1 MSDCELMLLA
11 VFVVISLLIWVYL
24 WCGRDAFWSADISL
38 PAAADLPE
46 GSATWPAV
54 HVVVPARNEASM
66 LPATLP
72 TLLGQRYP
80 GEFHI
85 FLVDDQSRDG
95 TADVARR
102 IASRTGS
109 TAKLTVLQTAV
120 GLPDGWSGKLWALEQ
135 GLRAGAGREAPFL
148 LFTDA
153 DIAHPEDSLKKLVT
167 AALGHDLDLVSL
179 MATLKT
185 DTFWA
190 RLLLPAFVYFFAML
204 YPFARVN
211 RPSARTAAA
220 AGGCVLLRREAF
232 ERAGGL
238 SPIAGALIDDCAL
251 GRLVKEKGRA
261 QGGRIWLGLGRN
273 LLSLRNSESL
283 ADVWHMVRRTAFVQL
298 RYSNLLLA
306 GTLAGMT
313 IIFLLPAAAL
323 PASALLL
330 ANGGGAVTSMGVLAT
345 GLAAWSLMY
354 RTYLP
359 MNKWY
364 GQPRRFALALPLSAL
379 LYTLMTFD
387 SAWCFWRKRGGS
399 WKGRTYR
406 IQ

>member
-1 MSDCELMLLA
+1 MMVLEVCL
-11 VFVVISLLIWVYL
+11 VISLLTWVYL
-24 WCGRDAFWSADISL
+24 WCGRDAFWSTAISL
-38 PAAADLPE
+38 PAAADLPS
-46 GSATWPAV
+46 GSESWPAI

-95 TADVARR
+95 TADAARR
-102 IASRTGS
+102 IASKPGFS
-109 TAKLTVLQTAV
+109 GKMTVLETAADP
-120 GLPDGWSGKLWALEQ
+120 PDGWSGKLWALEQ
-135 GLRAGAGREAPFL
+135 GLRAMAGQGAPFL

-153 DIAHPEDSLKKLVT
+153 DIAHPEDSLQKLVT
-167 AALGHDLDLVSL
+167 AASGNDLDLVSL
-179 MATLKT
+179 MATLKA

-211 RPSARTAAA
+211 QPSLRTAAA

-232 ERAGGL
+232 KRAGGL
-238 SPIAGALIDDCAL
+238 APIAGALIDDCSL
-251 GRLVKEKGRA
+251 GRLIKEKGRA
-261 QGGRIWLGLGRN
+261 GGGRIWLGLGKD

-298 RYSNLLLA
+298 RYSSLLLA

-323 PASALLL
+323 PASVLFL
-330 ANGGGAVTSMGVLAT
+330 ANGAGALTSMAVLAT
-345 GLAAWSLMY
+345 GLAAWGLMY

-364 GQPRRFALALPLSAL
+364 GQPRRLALALPLSAL
-379 LYTLMTFD
+379 LYTLMTLD
-387 SAWCFWRKRGGS
+387 SAWCFWKKRGGS

-406 IQ
+406 CR

>member
-1 MSDCELMLLA
+1 MMLLEVCLA
-11 VFVVISLLIWVYL
+11 ICLLTWIYL
-24 WCGRDAFWSADISL
+24 WCGRDAFWSTAISL
-38 PAAADLPE
+38 PAAADLPS
-46 GSATWPAV
+46 GSEPWPAV

-102 IASRTGS
+102 IACQAGISAKMTVVA
-109 TAKLTVLQTAV
+109 TAA
-120 GLPDGWSGKLWALEQ
+120 GPPEGWSGKLWALEQ
-135 GLRAGAGREAPFL
+135 GLRARAGQEAPFL

-153 DIAHPEDSLKKLVT
+153 DIAHPEDSLEKLVT
-167 AALGHDLDLVSL
+167 AALGHDMDLVSL

-211 RPSARTAAA
+211 RPFVRTAAA

-238 SPIAGALIDDCAL
+238 SPIAGALIDDCSL
-251 GRLVKEKGRA
+251 GRLIKEKGRA
-261 QGGRIWLGLGRN
+261 GGGRIWLGLGRN

-283 ADVWHMVRRTAFVQL
+283 ADVWRMVRRTAFVQL

-306 GTLAGMT
+306 GTLAGMAV
-313 IIFLLPAAAL
+313 IFMLPAAAL
-323 PASALLL
+323 PASAFLL

-345 GLAAWSLMY
+345 GLAAWGLMY

-359 MNKWY
+359 MNRWY

-379 LYTLMTFD
+379 LYTLMTLD

-406 IQ
+406 SQ

>member
-1 MSDCELMLLA
+1 MLLLEICLA
-11 VFVVISLLIWVYL
+11 ISLLTWIYL
-24 WCGRDAFWSADISL
+24 WCGRDTFWSTAISL
-38 PAAADLPE
+38 PAATDLPPDSE
-46 GSATWPAV
+46 AWPAV
-54 HVVVPARNEASM
+54 QVVVPARDEASM

-72 TLLGQRYP
+72 TLLEQRYP

-102 IASRTGS
+102 IASRS
-109 TAKLTVLQTAV
+109 DSSARMTVVENAA
-120 GLPDGWSGKLWALEQ
+120 GPPEGWSGKLWALEQ
-135 GLRAGAGREAPFL
+135 GLRAGSAQGAPFL
-148 LFTDA
+148 LFADA
-153 DIAHPEDSLKKLVT
+153 DIAHPEDSLKNLVT

-179 MATLKT
+179 MASLKA

-238 SPIAGALIDDCAL
+238 PPIAGALIDDCSL
-251 GRLVKEKGRA
+251 GRLIKEKGREG
-261 QGGRIWLGLGRN
+261 GGRIWLGLGRD

-283 ADVWHMVRRTAFVQL
+283 ADVWRMVRRTAFVQL

-330 ANGGGAVTSMGVLAT
+330 AYCSGAAASMGVLAT
-345 GLAAWSLMY
+345 GLAAWGLMY

-359 MNKWY
+359 MSKWY
-364 GQPRRFALALPLSAL
+364 GQPQRFALALPLSAL
-379 LYTLMTFD
+379 LFTLMTLD

-406 IQ
+406 SQ

>member
-1 MSDCELMLLA
+1 MMFLEICL
-11 VFVVISLLIWVYL
+11 VISLLTWVYL
-24 WCGRDAFWSADISL
+24 WCGRDAFWSTAISL
-38 PAAADLPE
+38 PSVADLPSGPE
-46 GSATWPAV
+46 IWPTV

-72 TLLGQRYP
+72 VLLKQRYP
-80 GEFHI
+80 GEFQI

-102 IASRTGS
+102 IASGQGS
-109 TAKLTVLQTAV
+109 SAKVTVVETAA
-120 GLPDGWSGKLWALEQ
+120 GPPDGWSGKLWALEQ

-153 DIAHPEDSLKKLVT
+153 DIAHPEDSLQKLVT

-211 RPSARTAAA
+211 RPSDRTAAA
-220 AGGCVLLRREAF
+220 AGGCVLLRRAAF

-238 SPIAGALIDDCAL
+238 LPIAGALIDDCSL
-251 GRLVKEKGRA
+251 GRLIKEKGRVG
-261 QGGRIWLGLGRN
+261 GGRIWLGLGRE

-283 ADVWHMVRRTAFVQL
+283 ADIWHMVRRTAFVQL

-313 IIFLLPAAAL
+313 AIFLLPAAAL
-323 PASALLL
+323 PVSALLL
-330 ANGGGAVTSMGVLAT
+330 ANGGGAVPWMGVLGT
-345 GLAAWSLMY
+345 GLAAWALMY

-364 GQPRRFALALPLSAL
+364 GQPRRFALALPLAAL
-379 LYTLMTFD
+379 LYTLMTLD

-406 IQ
+406 SL